1 MPSALPER
9 DALKRHGYSLRVFA
23 ASEEEKKKR
32 AKEKGELP
40 RPGCFHNGIILIVNS

>member
-23 ASEEEKKKR
+23 ASEEEMRKKGKR
-32 AKEKGELP
+32 KGRVTPPWMFSQRNNPYCE
-40 RPGCFHNGIILIVNS
+40 